1 MDKPTD
7 LSNQP
12 VLSFGNYQIMRKND
26 KDREESFHIIEQ
38 SMHKWFSQRIIHV
51 LTIIILFSVVKIWSS
66 VFGIL
71 NGSASF
77 DINPLM
83 VVVFSGVFLFI
94 FCLFRLDYLFKTVN
108 VKTSTTTLTH
118 ANTLHLLYL
127 GLLFLPIFLSL
138 CSVWIIKTSDSVQI
152 LNSAYILMGVFGI
165 LYFLLVLFVVPKMS

>member
-26 KDREESFHIIEQ
+26 KDREESFHILEQ
-38 SMHKWFSQRIIHV
+38 SIQKWFSQHIIKV
-51 LTIIILFSVVKIWSS
+51 IVFFILSS
-66 VFGIL
+66 VFISL

-77 DINPLM
+77 GINPLM

-94 FCLFRLDYLFKTVN
+94 FCLFWLDYLFKTVN

-152 LNSAYILMGVFGI
+152 LNSIYVLVGVFGI
-165 LYFLLVLFVVPKMS
+165 LYFLFVLFVVPKMS